1 MDYVAYLT
9 PVAMEVLQLVQ
20 QKVRIVEN
28 GPICQNKD
36 KFGYI
41 DTRSRELTICTAW
54 IIAFGDSERHINETL
69 LHESAHVAQACKNGF
84 RGLRAFGINS
94 SALVLTASREH
105 DLKMF
110 DRFDRNHRALER
122 EAFWMED
129 KPSEVLYV
137 LNKYCF

>member
-9 PVAMEVLQLVQ
+9 PIAMEVRQLVQ
-20 QKVRIVEN
+20 KKVRIIEN
-28 GPICQNKD
+28 SSICKKTD
-36 KFGYI
+36 YFGYI
-41 DTRSRELTICTAW
+41 DTRRRELSICTAR
-54 IIAFGDSERHINETL
+54 IIAFGDAKRHINETL
-69 LHESAHVAQACKNGF
+69 LHESVHVAQACKTGL

-129 KPSEVLYV
+129 KSNEVLYV
-137 LNKYCF
+137 VNKYCF